1 MRMDQSELDNVVAS
15 HVKYIRGEGGQRA
28 NLRGADLG
36 GADLGGA
43 NLSGADLSGVNL
55 SGANLSW
62 AHLGGVNLSGA
73 DLSRAHLRR
82 ADLSGAD
89 LSGADLG
96 GANLSG
102 ADLRGAHLRGVNLS
116 GAYLRRAHL
125 SEANLGGADLSRAD
139 LRGVRGLLNPTTW
152 LRENFKTTTEGLIVY
167 KALGHTDRLAPA
179 HWTIAPDEYLEE
191 AVNPDRGTDCGCGV
205 NFATLG
211 WIQDHYGESIQ
222 EGTVQ
227 IWECLIEFESLD
239 LASVVVPLNPEGKAR
254 CGRLKLLRT
263 VGETP

>member
-1 MRMDQSELDNVVAS
+1 MDQSELDNVVAS

-28 NLRGADLG
+28 NLSGAHLSGADLSG
-36 GADLGGA
+36 AHLRRADLGRANLSGANLSEADLGRAHLSGA
-43 NLSGADLSGVNL
+43 NLSGADLSGAHL
-55 SGANLSW
+55 SGA
-62 AHLGGVNLSGA
+62 H
-73 DLSRAHLRR
+73 
-82 ADLSGAD
+82 LSGAD
-89 LSGADLG
+89 LSGAHLSEVNLSWANLSW
-96 GANLSG
+96 ANLSG
-102 ADLRGAHLRGVNLS
+102 ANLSEADLRG
-116 GAYLRRAHL
+116 
-125 SEANLGGADLSRAD
+125 ANLGGADLS
-139 LRGVRGLLNPTTW
+139 GVRGLLNPTTW

-211 WIQDHYGESIQ
+211 WIQDHYGESIR